1 MIASADFRYAS
12 RPGHFPWS
20 AMVRERSVFGPSA
33 NAVAPC
39 AIPAPAG
46 PGTAENG
53 DDELFLLGE
62 RIADLAARINSAESR
77 MMTLIADFDRR
88 EGWKDEFSSCAEWL
102 AWRIGI
108 KIGPARERVRTA
120 RVLEDL
126 PRTADALREGRISYA
141 KVRALTRVAKPGN
154 EGELLEFALAGSAAK
169 LERTVRLLRKLSR
182 DGELTVE
189 DARHRS
195 RTFSVIVDGDGMY
208 VVKGRLEPE
217 AGAVLMRAVEAASDA
232 LFRREPGSGDARA
245 PGDGRPK
252 PKQRRADAV
261 GLLAER
267 ALAAGFG
274 GGDCRDSRSR
284 SNAIPGGDM
293 GGPDGARIAE
303 PDAVSRGASDAASRG
318 ESVSAPE
325 NKPKSTSGAEGQTQ
339 PRVESGTRAERYQVM
354 VHCDAATLAEEGEP
368 GRSDLDGV
376 RVSAETSRRMACD
389 AAVVAMVHA
398 KEGSLLNVGRR
409 TRTIP
414 PHIRRALEERD
425 RGCRFPGCAGRFT
438 EAHHVKHWADGGET
452 SLRNTVLLC
461 RRHHR
466 TVHEGRVKVGTSPDG
481 TVLFFTPKGRV
492 LADAPMG
499 RARADALKSEAGTD
513 ASNGRVMPDAPMGRI
528 REDEPGR
535 RVLADAPNVRA
546 RPDARKTPQSAP
558 ASLPPV
564 PSDHPGAPSMGE
576 RPALSNGAALY
587 RDSDIPWAIEAAARE
602 AVEESLAGDS

>member
-1 MIASADFRYAS
+1 MIASADFRYAI
-12 RPGHFPWS
+12 PGAPSPWP
-20 AMVRERSVFGPSA
+20 AMVREPGVTRPNAAANCNGHRAAFDA
-33 NAVAPC
+33 NALTPGTSGVSLD
-39 AIPAPAG
+39 AIPAPSD
-46 PGTAENG
+46 PGAAEDG

-62 RIADLAARINSAESR
+62 RIAELAARINAAESR

-88 EGWKDEFSSCAEWL
+88 GGWKDGFGSCAEWL

-108 KIGPARERVRTA
+108 KLGPARERVRTA
-120 RVLEDL
+120 RALEDL
-126 PRTADALREGRISYA
+126 PQTADALREGRISYA
-141 KVRALTRVAKPGN
+141 KVRALTRVATP
-154 EGELLEFALAGSAAK
+154 EREADLLEFARAGSAAK
-169 LERTVRLLRKLSR
+169 LEQTVRMWKKLSR

-189 DARHRS
+189 EARHRS
-195 RTFSVIVDGDGMY
+195 RAFSVFVDGDGMY

-232 LFRREPGSGDARA
+232 LFRREGGASDSRDADDAR
-245 PGDGRPK
+245 PE

-274 GGDCRDSRSR
+274 GGE
-284 SNAIPGGDM
+284 AIATPEA
-293 GGPDGARIAE
+293 GPKNGA
-303 PDAVSRGASDAASRG
+303 
-318 ESVSAPE
+318 
-325 NKPKSTSGAEGQTQ
+325 GAE
-339 PRVESGTRAERYQVM
+339 PRVESGSRAERYQVM

-398 KEGSLLNVGRR
+398 KDGSVLKVGRR

-425 RGCRFPGCAGRFT
+425 RGCRFPGCACRFT

-466 TVHEGRVKVGTSPDG
+466 TVHEGRVKVCVNRDG
-481 TVLFFTPKGRV
+481 TVLFFTPQGRM
-492 LADAPMG
+492 LADAPKQ
-499 RARADALKSEAGTD
+499 RAWADALKQRARSDLPERGGITD
-513 ASNGRVMPDAPMGRI
+513 AASSR
-528 REDEPGR
+528 
-535 RVLADAPNVRA
+535 
-546 RPDARKTPQSAP
+546 AP
-558 ASLPPV
+558 AEAPGTSRPAPDSAGVGLAARGRAGSGGPREASVVSLPPV
-564 PSDHPGAPSMGE
+564 PPAHPGAPSMGE
-576 RPALSNGAALY
+576 RAKLSNGAALY
-587 RDSDIPWAIEAAARE
+587 RDSAIPWEIEAAAME
-602 AVEESLAGDS
+602 ALEESLE